1 MKCFN
6 DTYEYADD
14 VDPKTNQ
21 YGIVDFSKIEYVEA
35 RYVKHFD
42 PENNGNPCIEA
53 LPRPRSLEECTLD
66 YFKPILGYSMSEI
79 QALPSGERIYRLN
92 QLRKLMGLV

>member
-6 DTYEYADD
+6 DTYEYAAD

-53 LPRPRSLEECTLD
+53 LPRPRSLEDVPWIISSLSLD
-66 YFKPILGYSMSEI
+66 TACRKYRRF
-79 QALPSGERIYRLN
+79 LPGSVSTDSISSVNSGSL
-92 QLRKLMGLV
+92 

>member
-6 DTYEYADD
+6 DTYEYAAD

-42 PENNGNPCIEA
+42 PRIMAIPVSKHCPDLEA
-53 LPRPRSLEECTLD
+53 LKNVPWIISSLS
-66 YFKPILGYSMSEI
+66 LGIACQKYRRF
-79 QALPSGERIYRLN
+79 LPESVSTDSISSVNSGSL
-92 QLRKLMGLV
+92 

>member
-6 DTYEYADD
+6 DTYEYAAD

-35 RYVKHFD
+35 RYVKHLSKHCLD
-42 PENNGNPCIEA
+42 LEA
-53 LPRPRSLEECTLD
+53 LKNVLWIISSLSLD
-66 YFKPILGYSMSEI
+66 TTCRKYKRF
-79 QALPSGERIYRLN
+79 LPGSVSTDSISSVNSGSL
-92 QLRKLMGLV
+92 